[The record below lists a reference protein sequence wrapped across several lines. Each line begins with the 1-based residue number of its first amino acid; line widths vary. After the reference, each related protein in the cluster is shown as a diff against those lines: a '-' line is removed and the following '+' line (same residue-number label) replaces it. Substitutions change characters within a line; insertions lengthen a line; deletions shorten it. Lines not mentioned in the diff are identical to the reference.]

1 MFCQLLKKKQE
12 EKNLGTENFH
22 LEKNNALS
30 LPLKQSVNLS
40 AVEITMNDETPSHNN
55 GVFSMDC
62 KWLMTWSFLDVKSY
76 FFQAFILTIFPEC
89 FGEKHETKLFA

>member
-1 MFCQLLKKKQE
+1 MCSANCFKKKQE

-40 AVEITMNDETPSHNN
+40 AVEITMNDELPRITM
-55 GVFSMDC
+55 VFLVWTVS
-62 KWLMTWSFLDVKSY
+62 
-76 FFQAFILTIFPEC
+76 
-89 FGEKHETKLFA
+89 G

>member
-1 MFCQLLKKKQE
+1 MRMLKVTNFLSNPCTVCLKKICVLPIVLKKKQE

-40 AVEITMNDETPSHNN
+40 AVEITMNDELPRITM
-55 GVFSMDC
+55 VFLVWTVS
-62 KWLMTWSFLDVKSY
+62 
-76 FFQAFILTIFPEC
+76 
-89 FGEKHETKLFA
+89 G